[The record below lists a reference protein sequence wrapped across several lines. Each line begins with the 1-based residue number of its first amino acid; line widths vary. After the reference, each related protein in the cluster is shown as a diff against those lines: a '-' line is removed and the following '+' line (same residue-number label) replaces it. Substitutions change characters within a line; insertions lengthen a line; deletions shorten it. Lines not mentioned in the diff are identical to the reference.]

1 MTLGERIKARR
12 EAHGM
17 KQVELAQ
24 AVQTSQAM
32 ICQIER
38 GTKLPSLPLGAAIAA
53 ALGCSAEELLK
64 G

>member
-1 MTLGERIKARR
+1 MNIGECIKARR
-12 EAHGM
+12 EACGM
-17 KQVELAQ
+17 KQAELARE
-24 AVQTSQAM
+24 VHTSQSM